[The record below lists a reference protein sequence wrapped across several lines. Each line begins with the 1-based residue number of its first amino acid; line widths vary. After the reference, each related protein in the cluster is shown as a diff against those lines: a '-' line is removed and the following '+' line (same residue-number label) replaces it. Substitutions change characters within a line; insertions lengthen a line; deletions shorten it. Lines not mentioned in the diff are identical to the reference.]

1 MPVVF
6 NSCIYKQFRI
16 FRSIFHLIDTICL
29 AQLFFL
35 DCIYKIHWLSYF
47 DAVMLLLLLL
57 QWR

>member
-6 NSCIYKQFRI
+6 NSCIYTQFR
-16 FRSIFHLIDTICL
+16 IFHLIDTICL

-47 DAVMLLLLLL
+47 DAVLLLLLLL